1 MAGYKRM
8 RAALAA
14 LGLSGRLR
22 SMHSASRTARRDVA
36 LLAKTGVVLLISGAM
51 LLWLWVSYLP
61 VLRPEFASGPVAGT
75 ASGALSGLSASPA
88 PARGEVLRIQG
99 AEFRPRLSA
108 KSFYEGETLVIA
120 GLQDNEA
127 VAVKELG
134 VDAAP
139 YSFLKVS
146 SSGFSPGLRLF
157 LFWSTLE
164 RPDGVFYAEVPLKA
178 DGRGWFNLRREAL
191 WQGTLSKI
199 EIGIYGDLRGR
210 PFRLHRIEFAPYSAL
225 GVLGTLWTEWT
236 AFTPWQHAS
245 INVYRGTA
253 QAPLV
258 WPAAAFTAW
267 LALAVSLAGSYVFA
281 RRLWRAKLRTS
292 SLIAS
297 PLIASPLKA
306 SPLTTGRQG
315 AGPVK
320 TGRLGAACYALTP
333 PERGELK
340 RLCFGCAFALWG
352 GLILLWMAQL
362 WMQFKESRYQFA
374 GRDYH
379 EKRVNDWDGPYYA
392 TAYGVK
398 AALAQQSGGQSGGL
412 NVLTTPD
419 VADPL
424 NYRIRFHLL
433 PEWRTL
439 GYFRA
444 LDEPALKFA
453 LFNSRYTLILTGASP
468 AQRQS
473 YIDIARALGQAAR
486 DAQGE
491 ARDIRVLADLPKG
504 VLLEAAP
511 IPASAAAA
519 RERGT
524 DSYPKR

>member
-14 LGLSGRLR
+14 LGLSRRLR
-22 SMHSASRTARRDVA
+22 SMHSASTTVRRDVA

-61 VLRPEFASGPVAGT
+61 VLRPEFASGPMAGT
-75 ASGALSGLSASPA
+75 ASGALSGPSARPSASPA
-88 PARGEVLRIQG
+88 PATGEVLRIQG
-99 AEFRPRLSA
+99 AEFKPRLSA
-108 KSFYEGETLVIA
+108 KSFYAGETLVIA
-120 GLQDNEA
+120 GLQGSEA
-127 VAVKELG
+127 VAVKELS

-164 RPDGVFYAEVPLKA
+164 RPDGVFYAQVPLKS

-210 PFRLHRIEFAPYSAL
+210 PFRLHGIEFAPYSAL

-258 WPAAAFTAW
+258 WPVAAFTAW
-267 LALAVSLAGSYVFA
+267 LALALSLVGSYVFA
-281 RRLWRAKLRTS
+281 RGLWRAKRRR
-292 SLIAS
+292 SL
-297 PLIASPLKA
+297 LIVSPLKA

-315 AGPVK
+315 TGPVK
-320 TGRLGAACYALTP
+320 TGRLGAGCYALTP

-340 RLCFGCAFALWG
+340 RLCFSCAFALWG

-362 WMQFKESRYQFA
+362 WMQFKESRYQFT

-398 AALAQQSGGQSGGL
+398 TALAQQSGGL

-424 NYRIRFHLL
+424 IYRIRFHLL

-444 LDEPALKFA
+444 LDEPGLKHA

-473 YIDIARALGQAAR
+473 YLDIARALGQAAR

-519 RERGT
+519 R
-524 DSYPKR
+524 

>member
-8 RAALAA
+8 RTASAVF
-14 LGLSGRLR
+14 GLSPRLR
-22 SMHSASRTARRDVA
+22 SMHSASRTVRRDVA
-36 LLAKTGVVLLISGAM
+36 LLAKTGVVLLISGAI
-51 LLWLWVSYLP
+51 LLWLLVSYLP

-75 ASGALSGLSASPA
+75 ASGALSGPSARPSASPA
-88 PARGEVLRIQG
+88 PARGEALRIQG

-120 GLQDNEA
+120 GLQGSEA
-127 VAVKELG
+127 VAVKELRA
-134 VDAAP
+134 DAAP

-164 RPDGVFYAEVPLKA
+164 RPDGVFYAQVPLKP

-267 LALAVSLAGSYVFA
+267 LALALSLAGLYVFA
-281 RRLWRAKLRTS
+281 RRLWRAKPRT
-292 SLIAS
+292 
-297 PLIASPLKA
+297 
-306 SPLTTGRQG
+306 
-315 AGPVK
+315 
-320 TGRLGAACYALTP
+320 
-333 PERGELK
+333 ERGELK
-340 RLCFGCAFALWG
+340 RLCFSCAFALWG

-398 AALAQQSGGQSGGL
+398 TALAQQSGGLS
-412 NVLTTPD
+412 VLKTPD

-424 NYRIRFHLL
+424 TYRIRFHLL

-439 GYFRA
+439 GYFRV
-444 LDEPALKFA
+444 LDEPGLKHA

-473 YIDIARALGQAAR
+473 YLDIARALGQAAR

-519 RERGT
+519 QQPGT
-524 DSYPKR
+524 GSYPKR

>member
-8 RAALAA
+8 RTASAVF
-14 LGLSGRLR
+14 GLSPRLR
-22 SMHSASRTARRDVA
+22 SMHSASRTVRRDVA
-36 LLAKTGVVLLISGAM
+36 LLAKTVVVLLISGAM

-61 VLRPEFASGPVAGT
+61 VLRPEFASGPVAST
-75 ASGALSGLSASPA
+75 ASGAFSSPSASPA
-88 PARGEVLRIQG
+88 PTRGEALRIQG

-108 KSFYEGETLVIA
+108 KSFYAGETLVIA
-120 GLQDNEA
+120 GLQRGEA
-127 VAVKELG
+127 VAVKELS

-164 RPDGVFYAEVPLKA
+164 RPDGVFYAQVPLKP
-178 DGRGWFNLRREAL
+178 DGRGWFNLRRDAL

-210 PFRLHRIEFAPYSAL
+210 LFLLHRIEFAPYSAL

-253 QAPLV
+253 QAPLL

-267 LALAVSLAGSYVFA
+267 LALALSLVGSYVFA
-281 RRLWRAKLRTS
+281 RGLWRAKLRRS
-292 SLIAS
+292 SLIV
-297 PLIASPLKA
+297 SPLKA

-315 AGPVK
+315 TGPVK
-320 TGRLGAACYALTP
+320 TGRLGTGWPALTP

-352 GLILLWMAQL
+352 GLILLWMTQM

-398 AALAQQSGGQSGGL
+398 TALAQPSGGL
-412 NVLTTPD
+412 SVLTTPD

-424 NYRIRFHLL
+424 IHRIRFHLL
-433 PEWRTL
+433 PEWTL
-439 GYFRA
+439 ARFPA
-444 LDEPALKFA
+444 LDEPGLKRA

-473 YIDIARALGQAAR
+473 YLDIARALGQAAR
-486 DAQGE
+486 DVQGE

-519 RERGT
+519 Q
-524 DSYPKR
+524 

>member
-14 LGLSGRLR
+14 LGLNWRLR
-22 SMHSASRTARRDVA
+22 SMPSASRTARRDVA

-75 ASGALSGLSASPA
+75 VSGAFSSPSASPA
-88 PARGEVLRIQG
+88 PARGETLRIQG

-108 KSFYEGETLVIA
+108 KSFYAGETLVIA
-120 GLQDNEA
+120 GLQGSEA
-127 VAVKELG
+127 VAVKELS

-139 YSFLKVS
+139 YHFLKVS

-164 RPDGVFYAEVPLKA
+164 RPDGVFYAQVPLKA

-225 GVLGTLWTEWT
+225 GVLSTLWTEWS

-267 LALAVSLAGSYVFA
+267 LALALSLVGLYVFA
-281 RRLWRAKLRTS
+281 RGLWRAKRRRS
-292 SLIAS
+292 SLIVGR
-297 PLIASPLKA
+297 LKASPLKA
-306 SPLTTGRQG
+306 SPLTTGRHG
-315 AGPVK
+315 TGPVK
-320 TGRLGAACYALTP
+320 TGWLGAACPALTA

-340 RLCFGCAFALWG
+340 RLCFNCAFALWG

-398 AALAQQSGGQSGGL
+398 TALVQQSGGQSGGL
-412 NVLTTPD
+412 SVLTTPD

-424 NYRIRFHLL
+424 IQRIRFHLL
-433 PEWRTL
+433 PQWPIAH
-439 GYFRA
+439 FPA
-444 LDEPALKFA
+444 LDEPGLQRAL
-453 LFNSRYTLILTGASP
+453 LNSRYTLILTGASP

-491 ARDIRVLADLPKG
+491 ARDIRILADLPKG

-511 IPASAAAA
+511 IPAGAAAA
-519 RERGT
+519 Q
-524 DSYPKR
+524 

>member
-14 LGLSGRLR
+14 LGLNWRLR
-22 SMHSASRTARRDVA
+22 SMHSASRTVRRDVA

-51 LLWLWVSYLP
+51 LLWLLVSYLP

-75 ASGALSGLSASPA
+75 VSGAFSSPSASPA
-88 PARGEVLRIQG
+88 PATGEALRIQG

-108 KSFYEGETLVIA
+108 KSFYAGETLVIA
-120 GLQDNEA
+120 GLQGGEA
-127 VAVKELG
+127 VAVKELS

-139 YSFLKVS
+139 YHFLKVS

-210 PFRLHRIEFAPYSAL
+210 PFRLHWIEFAPYSAL
-225 GVLGTLWTEWT
+225 GVLSTLWTEWT

-253 QAPLV
+253 QGPLL

-267 LALAVSLAGSYVFA
+267 LALALSLAGSYVFA
-281 RRLWRAKLRTS
+281 RGLWRAKLRTS

-297 PLIASPLKA
+297 PLKA
-306 SPLTTGRQG
+306 SPLTAGRQG
-315 AGPVK
+315 TGPVK
-320 TGRLGAACYALTP
+320 TGRLGTACPTLTP

-340 RLCFGCAFALWG
+340 RLCFSCAFALWG

-398 AALAQQSGGQSGGL
+398 TALAQPSGGQSGGL
-412 NVLTTPD
+412 SVLTTPD

-424 NYRIRFHLL
+424 IHRIRFHLL
-433 PEWRTL
+433 PQWTIAH
-439 GYFRA
+439 FPA
-444 LDEPALKFA
+444 LDEPGLKRA
-453 LFNSRYTLILTGASP
+453 LFDSRYTLILTGASP
-468 AQRQS
+468 AQRQA

-491 ARDIRVLADLPKG
+491 ARDIRILADLPKG

-519 RERGT
+519 Q
-524 DSYPKR
+524 

>member
-1 MAGYKRM
+1 MAGCKRM

-22 SMHSASRTARRDVA
+22 SMHSASRTVRRDVA
-36 LLAKTGVVLLISGAM
+36 LLAKTCAVLLISGAM

-75 ASGALSGLSASPA
+75 ASGTFSSPSASPA
-88 PARGEVLRIQG
+88 LARGEALRIQG
-99 AEFRPRLSA
+99 AEFKPRLSA
-108 KSFYEGETLVIA
+108 KSFYAGETLVIA
-120 GLQDNEA
+120 GLQGSEA
-127 VAVKELG
+127 VAVKELR

-146 SSGFSPGLRLF
+146 SSGFSAGLRLF

-164 RPDGVFYAEVPLKA
+164 RPDGVFYAQVPLKP

-225 GVLGTLWTEWT
+225 GVLSTLWTEWT

-253 QAPLV
+253 QAPLA

-267 LALAVSLAGSYVFA
+267 LALAVSLVGLYVFA
-281 RRLWRAKLRTS
+281 RGLWRAKLRTS
-292 SLIAS
+292 SLIVGR
-297 PLIASPLKA
+297 LKASPLKA

-315 AGPVK
+315 TGPVK
-320 TGRLGAACYALTP
+320 TGRFGVACPALTP
-333 PERGELK
+333 LERGELK

-398 AALAQQSGGQSGGL
+398 TALAQQSGGQSGGL

-439 GYFRA
+439 GHFPA
-444 LDEPALKFA
+444 LDEPGLQRAL
-453 LFNSRYTLILTGASP
+453 LNSRYTLILTGASP

-473 YIDIARALGQAAR
+473 YLDIARALGQAAR

-504 VLLEAAP
+504 VLLEAVP
-511 IPASAAAA
+511 IPAGAAAA
-519 RERGT
+519 Q
-524 DSYPKR
+524 

>member
-14 LGLSGRLR
+14 LGLNPRLR
-22 SMHSASRTARRDVA
+22 SMHSASRTVRRDVA

-51 LLWLWVSYLP
+51 LLWLLVSYLP
-61 VLRPEFASGPVAGT
+61 VFRPEFASGPVAGT
-75 ASGALSGLSASPA
+75 ASGAFSGPSASPA
-88 PARGEVLRIQG
+88 PAIGEALRIQG
-99 AEFRPRLSA
+99 AEFKPRLSA
-108 KSFYEGETLVIA
+108 KSFYAGETLVIA
-120 GLQDNEA
+120 GLQGSEA
-127 VAVKELG
+127 VAVKELN

-139 YSFLKVS
+139 YSFLRVS

-164 RPDGVFYAEVPLKA
+164 RPDGVFYAQVPLKP

-225 GVLGTLWTEWT
+225 GVLSTLWTEWT

-253 QAPLV
+253 QAPLL

-267 LALAVSLAGSYVFA
+267 LALALSLVGLYVFA
-281 RRLWRAKLRTS
+281 RGLWRAKPRRS
-292 SLIAS
+292 SLIVGR
-297 PLIASPLKA
+297 LKA

-315 AGPVK
+315 TGSVK
-320 TGRLGAACYALTP
+320 TGRLGTGGPALTA

-340 RLCFGCAFALWG
+340 RLCFSCAFALWG

-398 AALAQQSGGQSGGL
+398 TALAKQSGGL
-412 NVLTTPD
+412 SVLTTPD

-424 NYRIRFHLL
+424 IRRTRFHLL
-433 PEWRTL
+433 PEWTL
-439 GYFRA
+439 GHFRA
-444 LDEPALKFA
+444 LNEPGLKRAL
-453 LFNSRYTLILTGASP
+453 LNSRYTLILTGASP

-473 YIDIARALGQAAR
+473 YLDIARALGQAAR

-491 ARDIRVLADLPKG
+491 ARDIRILADLPKG

>member
-1 MAGYKRM
+1 MAGCKRM

-14 LGLSGRLR
+14 LGLNWRLR
-22 SMHSASRTARRDVA
+22 SMHSALRTVRRDVA

-51 LLWLWVSYLP
+51 LLWLWVNYLP
-61 VLRPEFASGPVAGT
+61 VLRPEFATGPVAGT
-75 ASGALSGLSASPA
+75 ASGALSGPSASPA

-108 KSFYEGETLVIA
+108 KSFYAGETLVIA
-120 GLQDNEA
+120 GLQGSEA

-164 RPDGVFYAEVPLKA
+164 RPDGVFYAQVPLKA

-210 PFRLHRIEFAPYSAL
+210 PFRLHWIEFAPYSAL

-267 LALAVSLAGSYVFA
+267 LALAVSLVGLYVFA
-281 RRLWRAKLRTS
+281 RGLWRAKLRRS
-292 SLIAS
+292 SLIVG
-297 PLIASPLKA
+297 PLKA
-306 SPLTTGRQG
+306 SPRTTGRQG

-398 AALAQQSGGQSGGL
+398 TALAKQSGGL

-433 PEWRTL
+433 PEWRAL
-439 GYFRA
+439 GPFPALNEPGLQRA
-444 LDEPALKFA
+444 LL
-453 LFNSRYTLILTGASP
+453 NSRYTLILTGASP

-511 IPASAAAA
+511 IPAGAAAA

>member
-14 LGLSGRLR
+14 LGLSWRLR
-22 SMHSASRTARRDVA
+22 SMHSASRTVRRDVA

-51 LLWLWVSYLP
+51 LLWLLVSYLP

-75 ASGALSGLSASPA
+75 ASGAFSGPSASPA
-88 PARGEVLRIQG
+88 PATGEALRIQG
-99 AEFRPRLSA
+99 AEFKPRLSA
-108 KSFYEGETLVIA
+108 KSFYAGETLVIA
-120 GLQDNEA
+120 GLQGSEA
-127 VAVKELG
+127 VAVKELS

-210 PFRLHRIEFAPYSAL
+210 PFRLHWIEFAPYSAL
-225 GVLGTLWTEWT
+225 GVLSTLWTEWT

-253 QAPLV
+253 QGPLL

-267 LALAVSLAGSYVFA
+267 LALALSLVGSYAFA
-281 RRLWRAKLRTS
+281 RGLWRAKRRRS
-292 SLIAS
+292 SLIV
-297 PLIASPLKA
+297 SPLKA
-306 SPLTTGRQG
+306 SPLTTGRHG
-315 AGPVK
+315 TGPVK
-320 TGRLGAACYALTP
+320 TGRLGTACPALTP

-398 AALAQQSGGQSGGL
+398 TALAQPSGGL
-412 NVLTTPD
+412 SVLTTPD

-424 NYRIRFHLL
+424 IHRIRFHLL
-433 PEWRTL
+433 PQWTIAH
-439 GYFRA
+439 FPA
-444 LDEPALKFA
+444 LDEPGLKRA
-453 LFNSRYTLILTGASP
+453 LFDSRYTLILTGASP
-468 AQRQS
+468 AQRQA

-491 ARDIRVLADLPKG
+491 ARDIRILADLPTG

-519 RERGT
+519 Q
-524 DSYPKR
+524 

>member
-1 MAGYKRM
+1 MAGYQRM
-8 RAALAA
+8 RAALAVF
-14 LGLSGRLR
+14 GLSWRRR

-51 LLWLWVSYLP
+51 LLWLWVGYLP
-61 VLRPEFASGPVAGT
+61 VLRPEFASGAVAGT
-75 ASGALSGLSASPA
+75 ASGALSGPSASPSASPA
-88 PARGEVLRIQG
+88 PARGEALRIQG

-108 KSFYEGETLVIA
+108 KSFYAGETLVIA
-120 GLQDNEA
+120 GLQGGEA
-127 VAVKELG
+127 VAVKELS

-164 RPDGVFYAEVPLKA
+164 RPDGVFYAQVPLKP

-210 PFRLHRIEFAPYSAL
+210 LFLLHRIEFAPYSAL

-245 INVYRGTA
+245 INVYRGSA

-267 LALAVSLAGSYVFA
+267 LALALSLVGSYVFA
-281 RRLWRAKLRTS
+281 RGLWRAKLRRS
-292 SLIAS
+292 SLIV
-297 PLIASPLKA
+297 SPLKA

-315 AGPVK
+315 TGPVK
-320 TGRLGAACYALTP
+320 TGRLGTGWPALTP

-352 GLILLWMAQL
+352 GLILLWMTQL

-398 AALAQQSGGQSGGL
+398 TALAQQSGGLS
-412 NVLTTPD
+412 VLTTPD

-424 NYRIRFHLL
+424 IHRIRFHLL
-433 PEWRTL
+433 PEWTL
-439 GYFRA
+439 ARFPA
-444 LDEPALKFA
+444 LDEPGLKHAL
-453 LFNSRYTLILTGASP
+453 LNSRYTLILTGASP

-473 YIDIARALGQAAR
+473 YLDIARALGRAAR
-486 DAQGE
+486 DAQGA
-491 ARDIRVLADLPKG
+491 ARDIRILADLPKG

-519 RERGT
+519 QEPGT
-524 DSYPKR
+524 GSYPKR

>member
-14 LGLSGRLR
+14 LGLSWRLP
-22 SMHSASRTARRDVA
+22 SMHRASRTARRDVA

-51 LLWLWVSYLP
+51 LLWLLVSYLP
-61 VLRPEFASGPVAGT
+61 VLRPEFATGPVAGT
-75 ASGALSGLSASPA
+75 VSGAFSSPSASPA

-99 AEFRPRLSA
+99 AEFKPRLSA
-108 KSFYEGETLVIA
+108 KSFYAGETLVIA
-120 GLQDNEA
+120 GLQGSEA
-127 VAVKELG
+127 VAVKELS

-210 PFRLHRIEFAPYSAL
+210 PFRLHRIELAPYSAL
-225 GVLGTLWTEWT
+225 GVLSTVWTEWT

-267 LALAVSLAGSYVFA
+267 LALALSLVGSYVFA
-281 RRLWRAKLRTS
+281 RRLWRAKLRRS
-292 SLIAS
+292 SLIVS
-297 PLIASPLKA
+297 PPKA
-306 SPLTTGRQG
+306 SPLTTDRQG
-315 AGPVK
+315 TGPVK
-320 TGRLGAACYALTP
+320 TGRLGTGCPALTP

-398 AALAQQSGGQSGGL
+398 TALAQQSGGLS
-412 NVLTTPD
+412 VLTTPD

-424 NYRIRFHLL
+424 IHRIRFHLL
-433 PEWRTL
+433 PEWTL
-439 GYFRA
+439 AHFPA
-444 LDEPALKFA
+444 LDEPGLKRA

-473 YIDIARALGQAAR
+473 YLDIARALGQAAR

-519 RERGT
+519 QEPGT
-524 DSYPKR
+524 GSYPKR

>member
-8 RAALAA
+8 RTALAA
-14 LGLSGRLR
+14 LGLSWRLR
-22 SMHSASRTARRDVA
+22 SMYSVSRTVRRDVA

-51 LLWLWVSYLP
+51 LLWLLVSYLP
-61 VLRPEFASGPVAGT
+61 VFRPEFASGPVAGT
-75 ASGALSGLSASPA
+75 ASGAFSGPSASPA
-88 PARGEVLRIQG
+88 PATGEALRIQG
-99 AEFRPRLSA
+99 AEFKPRLSA

-120 GLQDNEA
+120 GLQGGEA
-127 VAVKELG
+127 VAVKELS

-139 YSFLKVS
+139 YRFLQVS

-164 RPDGVFYAEVPLKA
+164 RPDGVFYAQVPLKP

-210 PFRLHRIEFAPYSAL
+210 PFRLHWIEFAPYSAL
-225 GVLGTLWTEWT
+225 GVLSTLWTEWT

-253 QAPLV
+253 QGPLV

-267 LALAVSLAGSYVFA
+267 LALALSLVGLYVFA
-281 RRLWRAKLRTS
+281 RRLWRAKLRRS
-292 SLIAS
+292 SLIV
-297 PLIASPLKA
+297 SPLKA

-315 AGPVK
+315 TGPVK
-320 TGRLGAACYALTP
+320 TGRLGTACPALTP

-398 AALAQQSGGQSGGL
+398 TALAQQSGGLS
-412 NVLTTPD
+412 VLTTPD

-424 NYRIRFHLL
+424 IHRIRFHLL

-444 LDEPALKFA
+444 LNEPSLKYV
-453 LFNSRYTLILTGASP
+453 LLNSRYTLILTGASA

-491 ARDIRVLADLPKG
+491 ARDIRILADLPKG

-511 IPASAAAA
+511 IPAGAAAA
-519 RERGT
+519 Q
-524 DSYPKR
+524 

>member
-14 LGLSGRLR
+14 LGLSWRLR
-22 SMHSASRTARRDVA
+22 SMHSASRTVRRDVA

-75 ASGALSGLSASPA
+75 ASGDSSSPSASPA
-88 PARGEVLRIQG
+88 PARGEALRIQG
-99 AEFRPRLSA
+99 AEFKPRLSA

-120 GLQDNEA
+120 GLQGSEA
-127 VAVKELG
+127 VVVKELNF
-134 VDAAP
+134 DAAP
-139 YSFLKVS
+139 YHFLQVT

-164 RPDGVFYAEVPLKA
+164 RPDGVFYAQVPLKP

-225 GVLGTLWTEWT
+225 GVLSTLWTEWT

-253 QAPLV
+253 QAPLL
-258 WPAAAFTAW
+258 WPVAAFTAW
-267 LALAVSLAGSYVFA
+267 LALALSLVGLYVFA
-281 RRLWRAKLRTS
+281 RGLWRAKLRRS
-292 SLIAS
+292 SLIAGR
-297 PLIASPLKA
+297 LKA
-306 SPLTTGRQG
+306 SPLTADPLTTGRHG
-315 AGPVK
+315 TGPVK
-320 TGRLGAACYALTP
+320 TGRLRAACSALTA

-398 AALAQQSGGQSGGL
+398 TAVAQQSGGQSGGL

-433 PEWRTL
+433 PEWTL
-439 GYFRA
+439 GHFRA
-444 LDEPALKFA
+444 LNEPSLKHAL
-453 LFNSRYTLILTGASP
+453 LNSRYTLILTGASP

-473 YIDIARALGQAAR
+473 YLDTARALGQAAR

-491 ARDIRVLADLPKG
+491 ARDIRILADLPKG

-519 RERGT
+519 Q
-524 DSYPKR
+524 

>member
-14 LGLSGRLR
+14 LGLNWRLR
-22 SMHSASRTARRDVA
+22 SVHSASRTVRQDVA

-51 LLWLWVSYLP
+51 LLWLLVSYLP
-61 VLRPEFASGPVAGT
+61 VLRPEFATGPVAGT
-75 ASGALSGLSASPA
+75 VSGAFSSPSASPA

-108 KSFYEGETLVIA
+108 KSFYAGETLVIA
-120 GLQDNEA
+120 GLQGREA
-127 VAVKELG
+127 VAVKELS

-210 PFRLHRIEFAPYSAL
+210 PFRLHWIEFAPYSAL
-225 GVLGTLWTEWT
+225 GVLSTLWTEWT

-253 QAPLV
+253 QAPLL

-267 LALAVSLAGSYVFA
+267 LALALSLVGSYVFA
-281 RRLWRAKLRTS
+281 RRLWRAKLRRS
-292 SLIAS
+292 SLIV
-297 PLIASPLKA
+297 SPLKT

-315 AGPVK
+315 TGPVK
-320 TGRLGAACYALTP
+320 TGRLGTAWPALTP

-398 AALAQQSGGQSGGL
+398 TALAQQSGGLS
-412 NVLTTPD
+412 VLTTPD

-424 NYRIRFHLL
+424 IYRIRFHLL
-433 PEWRTL
+433 PEWTL
-439 GYFRA
+439 ARFPA
-444 LDEPALKFA
+444 LDEPGLKRA

-473 YIDIARALGQAAR
+473 YLDSARALGQATR

-491 ARDIRVLADLPKG
+491 ARDIRILADLPKG

-519 RERGT
+519 QKRGRH
-524 DSYPKR
+524 SYPKRP

>member
-8 RAALAA
+8 RTASAVF
-14 LGLSGRLR
+14 GLSPRLR
-22 SMHSASRTARRDVA
+22 SMHSASRTVRRDVA
-36 LLAKTGVVLLISGAM
+36 LLAKTVVVLLISGAM

-75 ASGALSGLSASPA
+75 ASGAFSSLSASPA
-88 PARGEVLRIQG
+88 PTRGEALRIQG

-108 KSFYEGETLVIA
+108 KSFYEGATLAIA
-120 GLQDNEA
+120 GLQGSEA
-127 VAVKELG
+127 VVVKELN

-164 RPDGVFYAEVPLKA
+164 RPDGVFYAQVPLKA

-225 GVLGTLWTEWT
+225 GVLSTLWTEWT

-258 WPAAAFTAW
+258 WPVAAFTAW
-267 LALAVSLAGSYVFA
+267 LALALSLAGSYVFA
-281 RRLWRAKLRTS
+281 RRLWRAKRRRP
-292 SLIAS
+292 SLTVN
-297 PLIASPLKA
+297 PLKA

-320 TGRLGAACYALTP
+320 TGWFGTGYPALTA

-398 AALAQQSGGQSGGL
+398 TALAQQSGGLSVL
-412 NVLTTPD
+412 NTPD

-424 NYRIRFHLL
+424 IRRIRFHLL

-444 LDEPALKFA
+444 LDEPSLKLV

-473 YIDIARALGQAAR
+473 YLDIARALGQAAR

-491 ARDIRVLADLPKG
+491 ARDIRILADLPKG

-519 RERGT
+519 Q
-524 DSYPKR
+524 

>member
-1 MAGYKRM
+1 MAGYQRM

-22 SMHSASRTARRDVA
+22 SMHSASRTVRRDVA

-75 ASGALSGLSASPA
+75 ASGAFSSRSASPA
-88 PARGEVLRIQG
+88 PARGEALRIQG

-108 KSFYEGETLVIA
+108 KSFYAGETLVIA
-120 GLQDNEA
+120 GLQGSEA
-127 VAVKELG
+127 VAVKELNF
-134 VDAAP
+134 DAAP
-139 YSFLKVS
+139 YHFLQVT
-146 SSGFSPGLRLF
+146 SSGFSSGLRLF

-164 RPDGVFYAEVPLKA
+164 RPDGVFYAQVPLKP

-225 GVLGTLWTEWT
+225 GVLSTLWTEWT

-253 QAPLV
+253 QAPLL
-258 WPAAAFTAW
+258 WPVAAFTAW
-267 LALAVSLAGSYVFA
+267 LALALSLVGLYVFA
-281 RRLWRAKLRTS
+281 RGLWRAKLRRP
-292 SLIAS
+292 SLIVGR
-297 PLIASPLKA
+297 LKA

-315 AGPVK
+315 TGPVK
-320 TGRLGAACYALTP
+320 TGRLGAACSALTA

-340 RLCFGCAFALWG
+340 RLCFSCAFALWG

-398 AALAQQSGGQSGGL
+398 TALAQQSGGQSGGL
-412 NVLTTPD
+412 SVLTTPD

-424 NYRIRFHLL
+424 IHRIRFHLL
-433 PEWRTL
+433 PEWTL
-439 GYFRA
+439 ARFPA
-444 LDEPALKFA
+444 LDEPGLKHA

-473 YIDIARALGQAAR
+473 YLDIARALGQAAR
-486 DAQGE
+486 DTQGE
-491 ARDIRVLADLPKG
+491 ARDIRILADLPKG

-519 RERGT
+519 Q
-524 DSYPKR
+524 

>member
-14 LGLSGRLR
+14 LGLNWRLR
-22 SMHSASRTARRDVA
+22 SVHSASRKVRQDVA

-51 LLWLWVSYLP
+51 LLWLLVSYLP
-61 VLRPEFASGPVAGT
+61 VLRPEFATGPVAGT
-75 ASGALSGLSASPA
+75 VSGAFSSPSASPA

-108 KSFYEGETLVIA
+108 KSFYAGETLVIA
-120 GLQDNEA
+120 GLQGREA
-127 VAVKELG
+127 VAVKELS

-210 PFRLHRIEFAPYSAL
+210 PFRLHWIEFAPYSAL
-225 GVLGTLWTEWT
+225 GVLSTLWTEWT

-253 QAPLV
+253 QAPLL

-267 LALAVSLAGSYVFA
+267 LALALSLVGLYVFA
-281 RRLWRAKLRTS
+281 RRLWRAKLRRS
-292 SLIAS
+292 SLIVS
-297 PLIASPLKA
+297 PPKA
-306 SPLTTGRQG
+306 SPLTTGRYG
-315 AGPVK
+315 TGPVK
-320 TGRLGAACYALTP
+320 TGRLGTACPVLTP

-398 AALAQQSGGQSGGL
+398 TALAQQSGGLS
-412 NVLTTPD
+412 VLTTPD

-424 NYRIRFHLL
+424 IYRIRFHLL
-433 PEWRTL
+433 PQWTL
-439 GYFRA
+439 AHFPA
-444 LDEPALKFA
+444 LDEPGLKRA

-473 YIDIARALGQAAR
+473 YLDSARALGQATR

-491 ARDIRVLADLPKG
+491 ARDIRILADLPKG

-519 RERGT
+519 QKRGRH
-524 DSYPKR
+524 SYPKRP

>member
-8 RAALAA
+8 RTASAVF
-14 LGLSGRLR
+14 GLSGRLR
-22 SMHSASRTARRDVA
+22 SMHSASRTVRRDVA
-36 LLAKTGVVLLISGAM
+36 LLAKTVVVLLISGAM

-75 ASGALSGLSASPA
+75 ASGAFSGPSASHSASPA
-88 PARGEVLRIQG
+88 PARGEALRIQG

-108 KSFYEGETLVIA
+108 KSFYAGETLVIA
-120 GLQDNEA
+120 GLQRGEA
-127 VAVKELG
+127 VAVKELS

-164 RPDGVFYAEVPLKA
+164 RPDGVFYAQVPLKP

-210 PFRLHRIEFAPYSAL
+210 LFLLHRIEFAPYSAL

-253 QAPLV
+253 QAPLL

-267 LALAVSLAGSYVFA
+267 LALAVSLAGLYVFA
-281 RRLWRAKLRTS
+281 RRLWRVKLRRS
-292 SLIAS
+292 SLIVG
-297 PLIASPLKA
+297 PLKASPLKA

-315 AGPVK
+315 TGPVK
-320 TGRLGAACYALTP
+320 TGRLGTGWPALTP

-352 GLILLWMAQL
+352 GLILLWMTQM

-398 AALAQQSGGQSGGL
+398 TALAKQSGGL
-412 NVLTTPD
+412 SVLTTPD

-424 NYRIRFHLL
+424 IHRIRFHLL
-433 PEWRTL
+433 PEWTL
-439 GYFRA
+439 ARFPA
-444 LDEPALKFA
+444 LDEPGLKHA

-473 YIDIARALGQAAR
+473 YLDIARALGQAAR

-519 RERGT
+519 QEPGT
-524 DSYPKR
+524 GSYPKR